1 MTPMTNDLRLKSIEH
16 KVQKGLIPRDSD
28 IYFLYRMYVNE
39 QAKFADLERTIGR
52 TEESVRGDIP
62 KRPYK
67 KRVRQGSSVRSG
79 ESDTETG
86 NMEEGR

>member
-1 MTPMTNDLRLKSIEH
+1 MPMTNELRLKSIEH
-16 KVQKGLIPRDSD
+16 RIQKGLVPRDSD
-28 IYFLYRMYVNE
+28 IYFLYRMYENE
-39 QAKFADLERTIGR
+39 QAKLADLERTYGR

-79 ESDTETG
+79 ESDTKTG